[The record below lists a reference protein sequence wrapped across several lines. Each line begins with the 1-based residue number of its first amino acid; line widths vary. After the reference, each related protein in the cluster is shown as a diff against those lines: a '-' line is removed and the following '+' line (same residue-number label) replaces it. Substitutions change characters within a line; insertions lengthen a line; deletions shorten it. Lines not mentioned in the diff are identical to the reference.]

1 MSSGIRR
8 YLLPPVVQQIL
19 EGLLQFDLRL
29 PPRRLTEALRVER
42 EVRCRAGPHARR
54 VDFRAYLDA
63 RELDERR
70 EDLADRHR
78 MTGADI
84 EDVRAGTVD
93 VGGALVCLGHV
104 AHVEEV
110 ATRVERTVAH
120 DRGRS
125 ARRYAPRGPF
135 PWGPCLSFGDL
146 LRERGRRE
154 AGMLARPDL
163 VRRPQDHDRAA
174 AANAIAKLVRECF
187 GGDLRRGVGVLG
199 AQRRVLIDDP
209 ALRRAIDL
217 GTRREDE

>member
-8 YLLPPVVQQIL
+8 YLLPPVVQQIAQW
-19 EGLLQFDLRL
+19 LLQFDLRL
-29 PPRRLTEALRVER
+29 PPRRLTEAVRVGR

-54 VDFRAYLDA
+54 IDFPAYLDA

-70 EDLADRHR
+70 EDLADRYR

-110 ATRVERTVAH
+110 ATRVERTVAY

-125 ARRYAPRGPF
+125 ARRYAPRGPL
-135 PWGPCLSFGDL
+135 PWRACPCLGFGDL
-146 LRERGRRE
+146 LR
-154 AGMLARPDL
+154 
-163 VRRPQDHDRAA
+163 
-174 AANAIAKLVRECF
+174 
-187 GGDLRRGVGVLG
+187 
-199 AQRRVLIDDP
+199 
-209 ALRRAIDL
+209 
-217 GTRREDE
+217 